1 LVTVL
6 LLDRELS
13 ASDLAVVEL
22 TGEVGGLAHQVQRLY
37 WLVVVAFPVLTVASI
52 AALYRP

>member
-1 LVTVL
+1 MTVL